1 MSTVTFNVGGTF
13 YTTIKET
20 ILKEPASRLSLIVR
34 GVLPCV
40 KDEQGVFFIDRD
52 PKYFQLILNYLRDGW
67 CLLPLSADER
77 RELMQEIRY
86 YQLTGFEAWVRTQE
100 LLGEKS
106 DAIGGRSPLETMR
119 FGDALP
125 SYDSPLLHTTTR
137 RSTSPRPVSPTRS
150 MSPNPLTPRTPGRY
164 SPPTYSPSPSGGEE
178 GFKWTAKYLKTNDKL
193 REVVNTLLE
202 LAYLPPHRSLHAGKV
217 HISVTVDCDH
227 DKIASLL
234 GTSNEYLR
242 SKYQVIRAKGAMGW
256 SYEFTLRPSSDLAL
270 FDKYNI
276 SEYVQDNWF
285 VLSAVLKDQYGIV
298 LEEDISAR
306 PSCAACRRINLA
318 ISMQK
323 YF

>member
-1 MSTVTFNVGGTF
+1 MSTVTFNVGGTY
-13 YTTIKET
+13 YTTVKET
-20 ILKEPASRLSLIVR
+20 VLKEPASRLSLLVR

-40 KDEQGVFFIDRD
+40 KDEQGVYFMDRD

-67 CLLPLSADER
+67 CLLPLSLDER

-100 LLGEKS
+100 LLGDKS
-106 DAIGGRSPLETMR
+106 DAIGGRSPLDTVKSLTEVLPRYDET
-119 FGDALP
+119 P
-125 SYDSPLLHTTTR
+125 ITR
-137 RSTSPRPVSPTRS
+137 RSISPRPVSPTRS
-150 MSPNPLTPRTPGRY
+150 MSPNPVTPRTPGRY
-164 SPPTYSPSPSGGEE
+164 SPPAFSPSPSVED
-178 GFKWTAKYLKTNDKL
+178 GFKWTAKYLKTNERL
-193 REVVNTLLE
+193 RDVVNTLLE

-217 HISVTVDCDH
+217 HISVIVDCDH

-242 SKYQVIRAKGAMGW
+242 SKYQVVRVKGAMGW
-256 SYEFTLRPSSDLAL
+256 LFEFTIRPSSDLSL
-270 FDKYNI
+270 FDKYNV

-298 LEEDISAR
+298 LEEDVSAR
-306 PSCAACRRINLA
+306 PSCAACRRINMA
-318 ISMQK
+318 ITLQK